1 MGPTPTKAKYFEK
14 CEIIQDAVSADKYAP
29 GEKVKDLVISM
40 VFGLSP
46 EQRVELFAFCKNV
59 PDVPDGYPIRKK
71 MLLPSAREISTG
83 ILVKSL
89 VKSDLVRRGTV
100 ESGPSKKKLKTETTD
115 DVFEEHFAVSNEDL
129 KSMLDDIE
137 NKLAELETIR
147 KGICG
152 EADRRHNKARHIV
165 AAAILKTYDTPKV

>member
-1 MGPTPTKAKYFEK
+1 MGHQFTTAPRYFDKHECK
-14 CEIIQDAVSADKYAP
+14 IQDAVSADKYAA
-29 GEKVKDLVISM
+29 GSEVDMLVTCM
-40 VFGLSP
+40 VHGLAANQK
-46 EQRVELFAFCKNV
+46 EELLIFCRNV
-59 PDVPDGYPIRKK
+59 VDVFSKK
-71 MLLPSAREISTG
+71 RQLPNAREISTG

-129 KSMLDDIE
+129 KSMLDDTE

-147 KGICG
+147 KGLMS
-152 EADRRHNKARHIV
+152 EVDRRHNKARQIV
-165 AAAILKTYDTPKV
+165 AAAILKKYT